1 MMCRCTR
8 FHADQRRRQ
17 LAEELDH
24 TAAPQLPC
32 NDDFADCIDAVNL
45 KDVLGEIDADCGNVH
60 VDGPHGDAFSND
72 HPLAHSRWPGAGA
85 VHPISFAL
93 PASMSGLGGTSTAVS
108 PAIPASPHS
117 RTGPRRL
124 EYSSQGWRGNTVRVA
139 MSDAPP
145 ADHSMPAVRPVMHPT
160 PSSRSMCPSAAKVTS
175 TLVSG
180 FASM

>member
-45 KDVLGEIDADCGNVH
+45 KDVLGEIDADCGNLH

-85 VHPISFAL
+85 VHPISFPL
-93 PASMSGLGGTSTAVS
+93 PLTRAS
-108 PAIPASPHS
+108 
-117 RTGPRRL
+117 
-124 EYSSQGWRGNTVRVA
+124 TVTWG
-139 MSDAPP
+139 MAPVP
-145 ADHSMPAVRPVMHPT
+145 LPGMYRFVDLAGCQDGAQPMR
-160 PSSRSMCPSAAKVTS
+160 
-175 TLVSG
+175 
-180 FASM
+180 